1 LLLDET
7 EFYKHLEDAD
17 IDEKHRVYNMGV
29 GSIFSREGTRGF

>member
-17 IDEKHRVYNMGV
+17 VDEKHRVYNVGV
-29 GSIFSREGTRGF
+29 RSIFSRGGH